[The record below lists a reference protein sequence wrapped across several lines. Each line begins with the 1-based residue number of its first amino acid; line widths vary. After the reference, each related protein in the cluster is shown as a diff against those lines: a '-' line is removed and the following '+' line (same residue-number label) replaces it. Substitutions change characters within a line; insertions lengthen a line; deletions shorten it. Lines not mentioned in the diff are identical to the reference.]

1 MVRRRKPS
9 KQADR
14 DGASRRLRANGI
26 WGGTAVSA
34 LTATLALTS
43 GCGRVTDV
51 KPPQLVAPEA
61 IEKLAAE
68 NERKGI
74 RLSWER
80 PNEYVDGSAMHDLA
94 AFRIERSFGDG
105 PFLPLKKVE
114 VTDRDRFRQ
123 IRRFR
128 LMDEGVEPDQHYRY
142 RVVSFTLDGHVS
154 APSNVAEIERVVP
167 TPANAEPKEP

>member
-1 MVRRRKPS
+1 MLRLTVCV
-9 KQADR
+9 AA
-14 DGASRRLRANGI
+14 GA
-26 WGGTAVSA
+26 AVILLLASA
-34 LTATLALTS
+34 
-43 GCGRVTDV
+43 CGRVTDV

-61 IEKLAAE
+61 IKELAAE

-94 AFRIERSFGDG
+94 AFRIERSLGDG
-105 PFLPLKKVE
+105 PFLPLKTVE

-128 LMDEGVEPDQHYRY
+128 LMDEGVEPSQRYCY

-154 APSNVAEIERVVP
+154 APSNVVEIERVVP
-167 TPANAEPKEP
+167 TPSPAAAKQP